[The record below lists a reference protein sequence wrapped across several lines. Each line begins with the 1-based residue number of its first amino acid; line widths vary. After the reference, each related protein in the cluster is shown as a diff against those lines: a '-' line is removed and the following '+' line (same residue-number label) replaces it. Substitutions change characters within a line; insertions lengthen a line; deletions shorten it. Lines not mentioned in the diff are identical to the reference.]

1 LTIRVFSPKCCLK
14 ISVLIELTGT
24 TEFAWI
30 RERATR
36 KFAPQTKS
44 FRLRR
49 HQKFGTPAVSIVY
62 ERESSPSM
70 ELHSRYLRQ
79 VNVRQLIPSL
89 APRQF
94 APFPIATYT
103 DHFRRAQMIGLKTF
117 RAEIRPTLR
126 LAIPLVL
133 AELGW
138 MSMALVDTMMVG
150 RLSNSAVAISAVSLG
165 GILVHVLA
173 FFGGGLLFG
182 LDTLV
187 SQAFGAGQRE
197 DCHRSLLH
205 GIYLSLALTPLLMAP
220 VWFFEPLLRF
230 VGISP
235 DIIVLAV
242 PYSKAMAWGT
252 LPLLLYFAV
261 RRCMQ
266 GMNIV
271 RPIAFAL
278 ITANIINAVGN
289 WLLIYGKLGAP
300 AMGAVGSG
308 WSTAWA
314 RIYLAAVLVGYLL
327 WYDREHRTELLRTPI
342 QPELARI
349 RRLITLGFPAAMQI
363 TLEIGVFALVTALIG
378 RLGAISLAS
387 HQIALNTVSFTYMVP
402 LGISSAA
409 AVRVGQAIGRRD
421 PSGAS
426 AAGDS
431 AIFFGAGFMTLA
443 GLALL
448 VFPRVIARIYTP
460 DETVIRNTVL
470 LLAAGAAFQLFDGI
484 QTVATGALRGAG
496 DTRTP
501 MLCHFTAYWIIGLP
515 LGAWLCFRRDWGAFG
530 LWSGLSLALILIGIV
545 LLFAW
550 RRTVRTLIETAN
562 EAELVRN

>member
-1 LTIRVFSPKCCLK
+1 MV
-14 ISVLIELTGT
+14 G
-24 TEFAWI
+24 
-30 RERATR
+30 
-36 KFAPQTKS
+36 
-44 FRLRR
+44 LR
-49 HQKFGTPAVSIVY
+49 T
-62 ERESSPSM
+62 
-70 ELHSRYLRQ
+70 L
-79 VNVRQLIPSL
+79 
-89 APRQF
+89 
-94 APFPIATYT
+94 
-103 DHFRRAQMIGLKTF
+103 

-138 MSMALVDTMMVG
+138 MSMAIVDTMMVG
-150 RLSNSAVAISAVSLG
+150 RLPSSAVAISAVSLG

-173 FFGGGLLFG
+173 FFGGGLLIG

-205 GIYLSLALTPLLMAP
+205 GIYLSFALTPLLMAP
-220 VWFFEPLLRF
+220 VWFFDPLLSFAR
-230 VGISP
+230 ISP
-235 DIIVLAV
+235 DIISVAV

-266 GMNIV
+266 SMNMV
-271 RPIAFAL
+271 RPISFAL
-278 ITANIINAVGN
+278 VTANIINAVGN
-289 WLLIYGKLGAP
+289 WLLIYGRLGAP

-308 WSTAWA
+308 WSTAFA
-314 RIYLAAVLVGYLL
+314 RIYLAAILVGYLL
-327 WYDREHRTELLRTPI
+327 WYDGKHRTELLLTPI
-342 QPELARI
+342 HPELARI
-349 RRLITLGFPAAMQI
+349 RRLIALGFPAAMQI

-387 HQIALNTVSFTYMVP
+387 HQIALNTVSLTYMVP

-443 GLALL
+443 GIALL
-448 VFPRVIARIYTP
+448 VFPRWIARIFTP

-501 MLCHFTAYWIIGLP
+501 MFCHFTAYWIIGLP
-515 LGAWLCFRRDWGAFG
+515 LGAWLCFYRGWGAFG
-530 LWSGLSLALILIGIV
+530 LWSGLSLALILIGIF

-550 RRTVRTLIETAN
+550 RRAVRRMTLRSQTN
-562 EAELVRN
+562 CP

>member
-1 LTIRVFSPKCCLK
+1 MVGLDT
-14 ISVLIELTGT
+14 
-24 TEFAWI
+24 
-30 RERATR
+30 
-36 KFAPQTKS
+36 
-44 FRLRR
+44 LR
-49 HQKFGTPAVSIVY
+49 S
-62 ERESSPSM
+62 
-70 ELHSRYLRQ
+70 
-79 VNVRQLIPSL
+79 
-89 APRQF
+89 
-94 APFPIATYT
+94 
-103 DHFRRAQMIGLKTF
+103 
-117 RAEIRPTLR
+117 EIRPTLR

-138 MSMALVDTMMVG
+138 MSMAVVDTMMVG
-150 RLSNSAVAISAVSLG
+150 RLPSSAVAISAVSLG

-173 FFGGGLLFG
+173 FFGGGLLIG

-205 GIYLSLALTPLLMAP
+205 GIYLSFALTPFLMAP
-220 VWFFEPLLRF
+220 VWFFDPLLRF
-230 VGISP
+230 ARISP
-235 DIIVLAV
+235 DIISVAV

-266 GMNIV
+266 SMNMV
-271 RPIAFAL
+271 RPISFAL
-278 ITANIINAVGN
+278 VTANIINAVGN
-289 WLLIYGKLGAP
+289 WLLICGRLGAP

-308 WSTAWA
+308 WSTAFA
-314 RIYLAAVLVGYLL
+314 RIYLAAILVGYLL
-327 WYDREHRTELLRTPI
+327 WYDRKHRTELLRTPI
-342 QPELARI
+342 QPQLVRI
-349 RRLITLGFPAAMQI
+349 RRLIALGFPAAMQI

-387 HQIALNTVSFTYMVP
+387 HQIALNTVSLTYMVP

-443 GLALL
+443 GIALL
-448 VFPRVIARIYTP
+448 VLPRWIARIFTP
-460 DETVIRNTVL
+460 DEIIIRNSVL

-501 MLCHFTAYWIIGLP
+501 MFCHFTAYWIIGLP
-515 LGAWLCFRRDWGAFG
+515 LGAWLCFRKGWGAFG

-550 RRTVRTLIETAN
+550 RREVRRMTFALTNKLPVKI
-562 EAELVRN
+562 